1 MNMVSYLRGTMNMGV
16 AAASTTTTIFVAVLQ
31 MFTIPAAFIADS
43 YIKRLY
49 TVLIFAPIEIL
60 GYILLAIQA
69 HVPSLHPPPCQVPN
83 TCEAVHG
90 SNLSLLLLGIYMICI
105 GEGAIRACLPALGGD
120 QFDKTDPIEQRLEAS
135 FFNWYTFAVSFGGFV
150 GLLFIVW
157 VENNKGWDVG
167 FAVCAGIVMLGLV
180 VWAAG
185 FPFYRNRLPSG
196 SPITRIFQVLVAA
209 FRKRNLQVIDN
220 PNGLNQIT
228 GDNAK
233 GLEVLGRTK
242 GLECLDK
249 AAIDNGQRGPW
260 SLCTVHQVEEAKI
273 VMRMIPIFITSAL
286 GYMPVSIILTFTVQ
300 QGNTMNTKLGTI
312 NVSPATLFIIPTI
325 FQLVILVVYDRFI
338 VPFLRKKTGYVG
350 GVTHLQRIG
359 IGFVAAMMAS
369 VVAAI
374 VEMKRKR
381 VAVPMS
387 VFWLVFQ
394 FFFIGVVDVTSFVG
408 LLEFFYSE
416 ASTGMKSIGSSF
428 FYCMLGVAAWLV
440 TLLIELV
447 NRVTRH
453 GGRKQGWLDGAN
465 LNRSKLDSF
474 YWLVCVL
481 QLVSF
486 MAYLYWARRY
496 VYRNDQRVVEKDKSP
511 VYRDM
516 DAI

>member
-1 MNMVSYLRGTMNMGV
+1 MSSTAGLVDWRGRPVDTTKHGGVRASIFIHILVWLGNVSNIANSMNMVSYLRGTMNMGV

-60 GYILLAIQA
+60 
-69 HVPSLHPPPCQVPN
+69 
-83 TCEAVHG
+83 
-90 SNLSLLLLGIYMICI
+90 
-105 GEGAIRACLPALGGD
+105 
-120 QFDKTDPIEQRLEAS
+120 
-135 FFNWYTFAVSFGGFV
+135 
-150 GLLFIVW
+150 
-157 VENNKGWDVG
+157 
-167 FAVCAGIVMLGLV
+167 
-180 VWAAG
+180 
-185 FPFYRNRLPSG
+185 
-196 SPITRIFQVLVAA
+196 VLVAA

-381 VAVPMS
+381 IADENGLMDSPAAVPMS